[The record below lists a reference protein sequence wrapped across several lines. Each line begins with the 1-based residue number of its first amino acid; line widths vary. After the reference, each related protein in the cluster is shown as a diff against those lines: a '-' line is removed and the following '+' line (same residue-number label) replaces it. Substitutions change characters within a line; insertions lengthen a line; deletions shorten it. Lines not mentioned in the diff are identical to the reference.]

1 MKKRFFTVLVLSVS
15 ITIGVFAQKTQRLTF
30 MEQKPGGTYGG
41 TVTVNAFL
49 LGWQQQQ
56 AFIENGMLVQ
66 HVSSKLIDGEWS
78 PWELLGREPSPVPTI
93 RLMYDIVIQEYNRN
107 PRAATIFNYYG
118 QQIVKKLATPNNKS
132 SPFWWNDDG
141 RSFFNFYELWVIVP

>member
-30 MEQKPGGTYGG
+30 VEQKIDGTYGG
-41 TVTVNAFL
+41 IVTVNAFL

-56 AFIENGMLVQ
+56 ASIENGVLVQ
-66 HVSSKLIDGEWS
+66 RASSKLIDGEWS
-78 PWELLGREPSPVPTI
+78 PWELLSREPSLVPTI
-93 RLMYDIVIQEYNRN
+93 RLMYDIVIQEYTRN
-107 PRAATIFNYYG
+107 PRAAGIINFYG
-118 QQIVKKLATPNNKS
+118 QQMVKILATPNNRS

-141 RSFFNFYELWVIVP
+141 RSFFCFYELWVIIP